1 MYPQLKA
8 HSALWEYFEC
18 DTFLEEKYSSTVT
31 VNMLSQRLSMDLPN
45 HARYTVK
52 GSPILGIK
60 IKLVVMII
68 KHFIFLLKLIS
79 YQTMKKNF
87 TCTLK

>member
-45 HARYTVK
+45 HARYNCQRIHNFRYKNKV
-52 GSPILGIK
+52 GSNGNKAFYFP
-60 IKLVVMII
+60 
-68 KHFIFLLKLIS
+68 S
-79 YQTMKKNF
+79 
-87 TCTLK
+87 